1 MKKQDVVELLDNFP
15 EDVDAE
21 KLIEVLYLQ
30 AKLEKAEL
38 AIERGEVL
46 TQEQVVEETNKW
58 FR

>member
-15 EDVDAE
+15 EGVDAE
-21 KLIEVLYLQ
+21 KLIEVLYLK

-46 TQEQVVEETNKW
+46 TQEQVVEQTNQW